1 MTDQLAGPTWLLNSR
16 CLPVLG
22 ISLASGGA
30 VVQLVQETR
39 RAMHNQGGGIG
50 LNDRVGCRRP
60 MVGVISGGDSEHFDP
75 FLVKLRQ

>member
-1 MTDQLAGPTWLLNSR
+1 MPLAGTTWLLNSR
-16 CLPVLG
+16 WMPVLG
-22 ISLASGGA
+22 VSLASGGA

-50 LNDRVGCRRP
+50 LDDRVGCWRP

-75 FLVKLRQ
+75 FLV